1 MSRYITPMMMQYKS
15 LKEKYSDALLLFR
28 LGDFYEMFFE
38 DAEIGSRELGIALT
52 ARDAGNGNKAPMCG
66 VPYHAVDE
74 YIKTL
79 VSKGYKV
86 AICEQMEDPTTA
98 KGLVERDVVRVIT
111 PGTYWEG
118 ADSTSF
124 NYITVIYPSLDPK
137 GRAESLG
144 LCSCDLSTGEI
155 LLACLADGTDNTG
168 SNQIRDR
175 LIDEL
180 MRLLPKECVLP
191 ASQRDSA
198 LAKTITKNLPG
209 LFITFLDDEDF
220 LTSDAE
226 TLMPP
231 EWTDLNLSGCA
242 EKTLLGLLLYLKSTQ
257 MVELSHLKKPS
268 LYLED
273 AFLEIDQSTRRNLEL
288 TRRLSGEVYGS
299 LAWVLDECCTTMGS
313 RLLRKWIERPLRDP
327 DAIEQ
332 RLSAVEELH
341 QDSALRK
348 NLGALLSKVKDLE
361 RLVTKISYR
370 TCNARDLVSIASSL
384 ETIPAV
390 REELSASCSTLL
402 RQIYGDLD
410 EVPEVIDL
418 VRKGIVDD
426 PPISLTEGD
435 LIKPGYSKEI
445 DELRDLAMGGKSWL
459 LDLEDKEKERTGIKS
474 LKIGYNKVFGYYIE
488 VTKTNLHLVPNDY
501 IRKQTLVSAERFVTP
516 ELKEKEALILGAE
529 EKLFKEEHR
538 LFSEIR
544 EFVASYMRDIQKT
557 ALIVAQLDVLLSL
570 AYVASMYGYVKPE
583 VRNDNK
589 ILIREGR
596 HPVLERVL
604 PPGTFVPN
612 DLLLDEKE
620 RVLIITG
627 PNMGGKSTYCRQA
640 ALIVL
645 MAQMGSFVPCKS
657 CSISC
662 VDKIFARVGAYDDI
676 VLGQSTFMTEMS
688 EVSRILSN
696 ATPQSLVILDE
707 IGRGTSTF
715 DGLSVAW
722 AVLEYLADEKFIG
735 ARGLVATHYRELTLL
750 SDLKPGIS
758 NYHVTVRKSGDE
770 IVFLREV
777 AKGVAAGSFGI
788 DVASMAGLPPV
799 VVQRAREIL
808 QALETEARRGSKST
822 KGILGHMASRSPASL
837 HLHEVPGQPLLFGTS
852 FSNRREIPP
861 EYDEVLGMIE
871 DLDVDNITPL
881 QALQILFQMKET
893 LNKSKGE

>member
-1 MSRYITPMMMQYKS
+1 MSRYITPMMIQYKS

-118 ADSTSF
+118 ADGTSF

-168 SNQIRDR
+168 SNQIRNR

-191 ASQRDSA
+191 VSQKDSA
-198 LAKTITKNLPG
+198 LAKTITKSLPG
-209 LFITFLDDEDF
+209 LFITFLDDKDF
-220 LTSDAE
+220 LTSDAK

-231 EWTDLNLSGCA
+231 EWTDLNLSGCS
-242 EKTLLGLLLYLKSTQ
+242 EKTLLGLLLYLKRTQ
-257 MVELSHLKKPS
+257 MVELSHLKKPC
-268 LYLED
+268 LYLDD
-273 AFLEIDQSTRRNLEL
+273 AFLELDQSTRRNLEL

-348 NLGALLSKVKDLE
+348 NLEALLSKVKDLE

-370 TCNARDLVSIASSL
+370 TSNARDLVSIASSL
-384 ETIPAV
+384 ETIPAI

-402 RQIYGDLD
+402 RQIYEDLD

-418 VRKGIVDD
+418 VRKGIADD

-488 VTKTNLHLVPNDY
+488 VTKTNLHLVPDDY

-544 EFVASYMRDIQKT
+544 DFVASYMRDIQKT

-570 AYVASMYGYVKPE
+570 ASVASMYGYVKPK

-589 ILIREGR
+589 IVVREGR

-612 DLLLDEKE
+612 DLILDEKE

-735 ARGLVATHYRELTLL
+735 ARGLVATHFRELTLL
-750 SDLKPGIS
+750 SQLKPGIS
-758 NYHVTVRKSGDE
+758 NYHVTVRQSGDE

-808 QALETEARRGSKST
+808 HALETEARRGSKST
-822 KGILGHMASRSPASL
+822 KGILGHMASRSPTNL
-837 HLHEVPGQPLLFGTS
+837 HLHDVPGQPLLFGS
-852 FSNRREIPP
+852 SLSNQKEIPP
-861 EYDEVLGMIE
+861 EHDKVLDMIE
-871 DLDVDNITPL
+871 NLDVENITPL
-881 QALQILFQMKET
+881 QALEILFQMKET
-893 LNKSKGE
+893 LNKPKGE